1 MNPIVSRENL
11 FRAKGCEKD
20 KIYLIKTT
28 INGRYY
34 KSDSCNMNNSNLKN
48 LG

>member
-1 MNPIVSRENL
+1 MKNL
-11 FRAKGCEKD
+11 LRAEGCEKA

-48 LG
+48 WG